1 MNNKKK
7 ILIPGGTGFIGYHL
21 ALFLLK
27 KGWVVHSLSKSKP
40 KYFRKLNNVKYIY
53 CDIRNKKDIK
63 KKLDI
68 YYDYIVNLSGYVDHS
83 KKKTIIQTHLNG
95 CKNLIKN
102 FEIHRPKKFLQIG
115 SSIEYGKN
123 KSPQKERSL
132 YKKDT
137 KSVYGNA
144 KLSASLFLIRFFK
157 KSNFPIVILRLYL
170 VYGPKQDENRIIPLV
185 IKQSLK
191 GNRFNCSPGKQFRD
205 FTYIDD
211 VVQAIYKSLIS
222 EKTNGEL
229 INIGFGKPIQI
240 KSLINT
246 IVKKIGKG
254 KPIFSKL
261 NLRPDEMKKLYP
273 NISKARRI
281 LNWTPKISLKK
292 GLSKTIRYYK
302 YNEKK

>member
-40 KYFRKLNNVKYIY
+40 KYFRKLNKVKYIY

-63 KKLDI
+63 KKLDN

-123 KSPQKERSL
+123 KSPQKEKSL

-157 KSNFPIVILRLYL
+157 
-170 VYGPKQDENRIIPLV
+170 
-185 IKQSLK
+185 
-191 GNRFNCSPGKQFRD
+191 
-205 FTYIDD
+205 
-211 VVQAIYKSLIS
+211 
-222 EKTNGEL
+222 
-229 INIGFGKPIQI
+229 
-240 KSLINT
+240 
-246 IVKKIGKG
+246 
-254 KPIFSKL
+254 
-261 NLRPDEMKKLYP
+261 
-273 NISKARRI
+273 
-281 LNWTPKISLKK
+281 
-292 GLSKTIRYYK
+292 
-302 YNEKK
+302 